1 MRSFIICTH
10 PQISL
15 GKENKVSW
23 ACGTHGRR
31 KFTWFWWESPKHIDH
46 SEERGADGR
55 MGSEW
60 ILGRFSGGT
69 VTVPHAQTD
78 VQLQLVLVLCN
89 AAGCVRIQCILW
101 DGRVGH
107 L

>member
-1 MRSFIICTH
+1 MRSFIICTY

-31 KFTWFWWESPKHIDH
+31 KFTWFWWESPKNIDH

-60 ILGRFSGGT
+60 ILREIFWGYCNRSARANGRP
-69 VTVPHAQTD
+69 VA
-78 VQLQLVLVLCN
+78 
-89 AAGCVRIQCILW
+89 
-101 DGRVGH
+101 VGVV
-107 L
+107 